1 MNTDTSK
8 GNKNSKGSK
17 KDIDDAAAG
26 SIEI

>member
-17 KDIDDAAAG
+17 KDIDDAAVG